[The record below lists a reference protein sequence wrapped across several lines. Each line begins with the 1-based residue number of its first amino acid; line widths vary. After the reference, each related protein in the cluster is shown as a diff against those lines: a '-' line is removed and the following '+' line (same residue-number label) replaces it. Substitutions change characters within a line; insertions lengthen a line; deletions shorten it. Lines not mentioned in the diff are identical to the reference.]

1 MDVITIESEAYQNG
15 MDKLSEIEKLLKNS
29 KNCSP
34 LSETWLDVSDVCM
47 LLKIS
52 KRLLQ
57 SYRDNGILSYS
68 QVKGKI
74 YFRSTDISELL
85 DSHYVD
91 SKRKR

>member
-1 MDVITIESEAYQNG
+1 MNVITIESEAYQNW
-15 MDKLSEIEKLLKNS
+15 MDKLSDLENLLKNS

-57 SYRDNGILSYS
+57 SYRDNGVLNFTQIG
-68 QVKGKI
+68 GKI
-74 YFRSTDISELL
+74 YFKASDVENLL
-85 DSHYVD
+85 NSHYVD